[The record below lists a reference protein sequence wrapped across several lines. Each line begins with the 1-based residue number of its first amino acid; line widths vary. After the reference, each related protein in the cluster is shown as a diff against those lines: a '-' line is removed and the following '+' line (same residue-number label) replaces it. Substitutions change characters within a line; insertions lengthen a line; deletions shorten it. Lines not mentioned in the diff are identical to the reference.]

1 MPRSRVKNSLEA
13 LHLCDT
19 NLQPN
24 PTATNLECAL
34 LQAAEILKP
43 TTLRIVS
50 AHGCSLVDPKEKIEP
65 QAADDGL
72 FGFEFV

>member
-1 MPRSRVKNSLEA
+1 VKNSLEA
-13 LHLCDT
+13 LHLCDA
-19 NLQPN
+19 NLQLN
-24 PTATNLECAL
+24 PTAACLEGAL
-34 LQAAEILKP
+34 LQSAEILKP

-65 QAADDGL
+65 QTPDCGL